1 MQAWLKAHRRV
12 HLHFTP
18 TSVSWLNLVERL
30 FAEITDKAIRRG
42 VFKHVRELQAAIE
55 AYLAVRNAD
64 PRPCAWTATI
74 ERILAKVGRAQ
85 SALTAV
91 KDSSVPVHER
101 PPTNGSLYAAEG
113 IAANLMG

>member
-18 TSVSWLNLVERL
+18 TSASWLNLVERL

-64 PRPCAWTATI
+64 PRPYTWTATI
-74 ERILAKVGRAQ
+74 ERSLARDGLNN
-85 SALTAV
+85 S
-91 KDSSVPVHER
+91 PER
-101 PPTNGSLYAAEG
+101 VS
-113 IAANLMG
+113 

>member
-18 TSVSWLNLVERL
+18 TSASWLNLVERF

-42 VFKHVRELQAAIE
+42 VFKRVRDLQGAIE

-64 PRPCAWTATI
+64 PCPYTWTATI

-85 SALTAV
+85 SALNAV
-91 KDSSVPVHER
+91 KDSSVPVH
-101 PPTNGSLYAAEG
+101 
-113 IAANLMG
+113 

>member
-18 TSVSWLNLVERL
+18 TSASWLNLVERL
-30 FAEITDKAIRRG
+30 FAEITDKAIRWG
-42 VFKHVRELQAAIE
+42 VFKHVRDLQAASE

-64 PRPCAWTATI
+64 PRPSTWTATI

-101 PPTNGSLYAAEG
+101 PLTNGRLYAAEG